1 MFKIFIDGE
10 AGTTGLLIKAQLKRE
25 AAFEVLAIEASQRK
39 DVQAKRAL
47 MAEADLVVLCLA
59 DEQARESVAL
69 IHSLGAVA
77 PKVVDASSAHRTQ
90 SPWVYGFPEL
100 CPEQE
105 GLIAQASWV
114 SNPGCYATGAIALL
128 RPLLDAGA
136 LSPDAGVALPSVS
149 GYSGGGRS
157 MIESYEQG
165 HAPLMEYYA
174 LGLEHKHV
182 PEIMRYSGLERRPLF
197 VPSVGN
203 FAQGMVVQLP
213 LHREQFQKPVN
224 RGVLLD
230 LYAQHYERLPYSEV
244 KVQRETPS
252 RLDATAHKGTNRHE
266 IEVATHESSGQCLM
280 LARLDNLGKGAS
292 GAAVQNIRLMLG
304 LARNHQA

>member
-69 IHSLGAVA
+69 IHSLGADA

-128 RPLLDAGA
+128 RPLLDAGV

-230 LYAQHYERLPYSEV
+230 LFAQHYERLPYSEV

-252 RLDATAHKGTNRHE
+252 RLDATALNGTNRLE

>member
-224 RGVLLD
+224 RGMLLD

-252 RLDATAHKGTNRHE
+252 RLDATALNGTNRLE

>member
-105 GLIAQASWV
+105 GLIAHASWV

-252 RLDATAHKGTNRHE
+252 RLDATALNGTNRLE

>member
-149 GYSGGGRS
+149 GSRGGGRS

-252 RLDATAHKGTNRHE
+252 RLDATALNGTNRLE

>member
-59 DEQARESVAL
+59 DVQARESVAL

-252 RLDATAHKGTNRHE
+252 RLDATALNGTNRLE

>member
-182 PEIMRYSGLERRPLF
+182 PEIMRYSG
-197 VPSVGN
+197 
-203 FAQGMVVQLP
+203 
-213 LHREQFQKPVN
+213 
-224 RGVLLD
+224 
-230 LYAQHYERLPYSEV
+230 
-244 KVQRETPS
+244 
-252 RLDATAHKGTNRHE
+252 
-266 IEVATHESSGQCLM
+266 
-280 LARLDNLGKGAS
+280 
-292 GAAVQNIRLMLG
+292 
-304 LARNHQA
+304 

>member
-252 RLDATAHKGTNRHE
+252 RLDATALNGTNRLE
-266 IEVATHESSGQCLM
+266 IATHESSGQCLM